1 MKKITSLALIL
12 ICFSLQTKGQSA
24 AWGWAAKGAAK
35 GNYNYSSAQ
44 SIALDTSN
52 GSVSICGYFTD
63 SLQFGSY
70 LLKAPS
76 SYNNGYLTKLSA
88 SKAISWS
95 LLIGSRSYLYCNKV
109 APGNN
114 GSNYVFG
121 LCLDTVKIGSLKSK
135 ATLGGSDFFLAK
147 INSSGSPVWIK
158 TGGGGN
164 DDGIFDM
171 KSDNL
176 FNPVALV
183 TYNGSITIGSFTF
196 NNPINFNRNAV
207 LVKYRSSGTIAWANN
222 IILPTDIGNMY
233 DSRLAIDGS
242 NNIYIYGTY
251 TDAIQFGSTTLN
263 APPGNTMG
271 YLVKFNNNGIVQWA
285 INTGTMNIAS
295 IWSLDAD
302 NSGNVYGTGTFKSTS
317 NFSAISLTSNSGEYD
332 AFVVKFNNVGTA
344 QWAKKIGSTAADD
357 IATGIS
363 VNKSTGDVYA
373 TGSIGTSATFG
384 VITLTDTKGGFDNSF
399 VVKYNTTGTEQWA
412 KLIDGTGYTVSYG
425 IVADPIRN
433 AIYNAGFYNANVF
446 FDAIRLTGGG
456 TTNTSPYVG
465 KLIETLGPRAGYI
478 PELSF
483 TKEQPKGLSIFPN
496 PAKSAF
502 SILLPLKNIINNQ
515 AQIVVLNADG
525 KIILTKKKTI
535 LNNFLYDNIQID
547 NQLSPGTYFVQVMV
561 DGRMT
566 TQKMIIE

>member
-1 MKKITSLALIL
+1 MLL
-12 ICFSLQTKGQSA
+12 LQSKGQTA

-35 GNYNYSSAQ
+35 GNYNYASAQ

-52 GSVSICGYFTD
+52 GSVAICGYFTD
-63 SLQFGSY
+63 SIQFGNK
-70 LLKAPS
+70 LLKAPPT
-76 SYNNGYLTKLSA
+76 YNNGYLTKLSA

-95 LLIGSRSYLYCNKV
+95 LLIGSNSYLYCNRV

-121 LCLDTVKIGSLKSK
+121 LCLDTVKIGSLKSN

-183 TYNGSITIGSFTF
+183 TYSGSITIGSSTF

-207 LVKYRSSGTIAWANN
+207 LVKYKPSGTISWANN
-222 IILPTDIGNMY
+222 ILLPTAIGNMY

-263 APPGNTMG
+263 APSGNTMG
-271 YLVKFNNNGIVQWA
+271 YLVKFDNNGIVQWA
-285 INTGTMNIAS
+285 VNTGTMSIAS

-302 NSGNVYGTGTFKSTS
+302 NSGNVYATGTFKSTS
-317 NFSAISLTSNSGEYD
+317 NFGNIPLTSNSSEYD
-332 AFVVKFNNVGTA
+332 AFVVKYNNIGIA
-344 QWAKKIGSTAADD
+344 QWAKKIGGPAADD

-373 TGSIGTSATFG
+373 TGSMGNSATFG
-384 VITLTDTKGGFDNSF
+384 TLTLTDAKGGFDNSF
-399 VVKYNTTGTEQWA
+399 VVKYSTTGTEQWA

-425 IVADPIRN
+425 VVADPIRN

-446 FDAIRLTGGG
+446 FDALKLTGGG
-456 TTNTSPYVG
+456 STNTSPYVG
-465 KLIETLGPRAGYI
+465 KLIETLGPRAAYI
-478 PELSF
+478 SEIGIA
-483 TKEQPKGLSIFPN
+483 KKYAKGLSILPN
-496 PAKSAF
+496 PAKSNF
-502 SILLPLKNIINNQ
+502 SILLPLKNVINDQ
-515 AQIVVLNADG
+515 AQIVFLNADG
-525 KIILTKKKTI
+525 NIVLNKKKTI
-535 LNNFLYDNIQID
+535 INNFLYDNIQID
-547 NQLSPGTYFVQVMV
+547 NQLSPGTYFVQVLV